1 MKSWGL
7 TANLSEFSVKLCT
20 FTFNKLQQF
29 LNLSQY
35 TGGEKEVL
43 SCLSNRF
50 FSHPFKIQK
59 KVHESILHKHQ
70 YSLFPEY
77 PLILFSFFFFF

>member
-20 FTFNKLQQF
+20 FNKLQQF

-35 TGGEKEVL
+35 TGGG
-43 SCLSNRF
+43 CQIDF
-50 FSHPFKIQK
+50 FPHPFKTQK
-59 KVHESILHKHQ
+59 KVNESILHKHQ

-77 PLILFSFFFFF
+77 PLI